1 MHAVYVI
8 FVHYWHLSLWNIL
21 IVITIALFHRLNFH
35 KWPLIMRSCAIH
47 FMLEQVSF
55 LDVLSFSYNYKHC
68 HIWCCETSLLAG
80 FLLFKEVL
88 RSGGRKLLLFHEQLF
103 HMLNVVF
110 QPNKFH
116 SQMFYL
122 SHTNTTILT
131 FVCNC
136 TRKIITNILT
146 FGKLD
151 VVRLLS
157 SFSKKSWEVAAESRC
172 QFLWKSLIFRMLK
185 VVKQTIFNTYMD
197 VYYFQNQ
204 DRQKVVFSYHRYK

>member
-1 MHAVYVI
+1 
-8 FVHYWHLSLWNIL
+8 
-21 IVITIALFHRLNFH
+21 
-35 KWPLIMRSCAIH
+35 
-47 FMLEQVSF
+47 MLEQVSF

-122 SHTNTTILT
+122 SRTNTTILT

-136 TRKIITNILT
+136 TRKINTNIFT

-157 SFSKKSWEVAAESRC
+157 LLDVSIQRGLEKWR
-172 QFLWKSLIFRMLK
+172 QK
-185 VVKQTIFNTYMD
+185 VVVNFYGRVWFSGSWKLWSQTIFNTYMD
-197 VYYFQNQ
+197 VDYFQYQ